1 MLLQKHAR
9 SVLGHASLVRRNDSP
24 DFVKYNYKYNCGI
37 PKLKFGRIKAELS
50 ASVFYFYFFSK
61 LRITIQ
67 LTKIIVCHCAQ
78 VKKIKRVLQFLCK
91 RLLISTKNLIKI
103 FWSYLPSLRARQSIH
118 SLRVVE
124 GSGFHDQASL
134 NIYMQ
139 THKRKSNQNSNID
152 GIKKKGFNSGA
163 LKSWEKIKHLFFT
176 RENLLSINKVLWIS
190 LQWNL
195 HGPLLKSTVT
205 HDGQKNN

>member
-1 MLLQKHAR
+1 ME
-9 SVLGHASLVRRNDSP
+9 SP
-24 DFVKYNYKYNCGI
+24 NLNSAGLRPNCPPQCFI
-37 PKLKFGRIKAELS
+37 FI
-50 ASVFYFYFFSK
+50 FFSK
-61 LRITIQ
+61 WRITIQ
-67 LTKIIVCHCAQ
+67 LTKIIVCHCAP

-91 RLLISTKNLIKI
+91 RLLISTKNLNKI

-152 GIKKKGFNSGA
+152 AIKKGFNSGA